1 MDGGKL
7 KRFGIKKEK
16 KVIEA
21 IKGTGHQYK
30 IFKTKLG
37 NSRV

>member
-7 KRFGIKKEK
+7 MRFGIEKEK

-21 IKGTGHQYK
+21 INGTGQQNK

-37 NSRV
+37 YSRV